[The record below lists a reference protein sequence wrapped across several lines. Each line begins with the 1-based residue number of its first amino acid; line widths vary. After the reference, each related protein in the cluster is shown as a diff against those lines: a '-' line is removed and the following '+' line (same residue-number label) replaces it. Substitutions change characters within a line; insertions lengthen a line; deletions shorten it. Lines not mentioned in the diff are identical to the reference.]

1 MNAFWNVKLDQIN
14 EEIIFSHFFKENW
27 QCFFPCDISD
37 HTASINSPLLCL
49 QSFLIHNWSHRIL
62 FHDKNLKTKNWFFPP
77 AAISEKDIYLAHF
90 DMFSLA
96 WYTKKVCQSILRIN
110 LDPVSLQAPIQ
121 VPKQPRLSMST
132 KFQLFYILFSL
143 FHTMICLNLAINTLD
158 PGLFRRN
165 ASIFAKNHPIRSS
178 WRLKGL

>member
-77 AAISEKDIYLAHF
+77 AAIIRKGCL
-90 DMFSLA
+90 FSPI
-96 WYTKKVCQSILRIN
+96 WHVSTSMGYKKSLWMYFKNQSWSGLIAN
-110 LDPVSLQAPIQ
+110 THPF
-121 VPKQPRLSMST
+121 PKQPRLSMST
-132 KFQLFYILFSL
+132 KFRILLHPF
-143 FHTMICLNLAINTLD
+143 LAVPYNDL
-158 PGLFRRN
+158 
-165 ASIFAKNHPIRSS
+165 S
-178 WRLKGL
+178 